1 MKLPP
6 FEYIL
11 PKTMK
16 KACQFLKEH
25 KGRALAIA
33 GGTDLV
39 MALKHRLKSPQA
51 LIDLRTIPRL
61 DRIDYATKSGLK
73 IGALITLR
81 HLAEH
86 PAVNEKYPML
96 AQAAL
101 SVGTPQLQAM
111 GTVAGNLCQDNLCLY
126 YNRSPLF
133 RQVDVPC
140 HKLGGKVCHAVP
152 RSKTCWATYSGDLA
166 PALLVLGAKIKIMDP
181 AGERVWPLKKLYSG
195 DGKKPNLL
203 KPGQILTEI
212 QVPSPLTLSRG
223 VYLKLRVRK
232 TIDYPL
238 LGVAAHVTMRNGSE
252 ICEDAA
258 LAMTGVE
265 RQPVMIE
272 EAGRF
277 RGTRIA
283 DQDVDGLAEIAYKQA
298 HPLSNVGELTPR
310 YRKEMVKVYVK
321 DAFQHILRDLD
332 RQGGAA

>member
-6 FEYIL
+6 FEYVS

-16 KACQFLKEH
+16 KACQLLKEYRGH
-25 KGRALAIA
+25 AFAIA

-39 MALKHRLKSPQA
+39 VALKHRLKSPQA
-51 LIDLRTIPRL
+51 LVDLRTVPKL
-61 DRIDYATKSGLK
+61 DRIEYSTKAGLK
-73 IGALITLR
+73 IGPLVTLR

-126 YNRSPLF
+126 YNRSPVFSQML
-133 RQVDVPC
+133 VPC
-140 HKLGGKVCHAVP
+140 HKLGGKVCHAVS
-152 RSKTCWATYSGDLA
+152 RSKTCWATYSGDMA
-166 PALLVLGAKIKIMDP
+166 PALLILGAKIKITDP
-181 AGERVWPLKKLYSG
+181 GGERIWPLKKLYSG
-195 DGKKPNLL
+195 NGKKPNLL

-212 QVPSPLTLSRG
+212 QVPSPLLHSRG
-223 VYLKLRVRK
+223 IYLKLRVRK
-232 TIDYPL
+232 AIDYPL
-238 LGVAAHVTMRNGSE
+238 VGVAAHVVMRNGGDV
-252 ICEDAA
+252 CDHAA

-265 RQPVMIE
+265 REPLLIE

-277 RGTRIA
+277 RGTRIT
-283 DQDVDGLAEIAYKQA
+283 DRDIDDLAGIAYKRA
-298 HPLSNVGELTPR
+298 HPLSNIGEVSPR

-321 DAFQHILRDLD
+321 EAFQQILRSAE
-332 RQGGAA
+332 RQGGTV